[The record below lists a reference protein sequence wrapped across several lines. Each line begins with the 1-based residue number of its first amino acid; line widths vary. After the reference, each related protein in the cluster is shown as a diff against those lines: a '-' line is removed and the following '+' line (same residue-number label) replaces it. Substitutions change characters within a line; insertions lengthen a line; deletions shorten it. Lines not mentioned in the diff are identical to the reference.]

1 MRISDWSSDGCSSD
15 LFGSEDGPVDTRFGA
30 TFLLSGLVVEL
41 VARVWGT
48 DDRARF
54 ALLSGLGIG
63 TVGLA
68 GEYLWNADAWQPW
81 TTNLF
86 PEVIGFGIVG
96 GVGAAVLGAAFARAI
111 ERDATVRPLSALLV
125 AGAAIACL
133 AVVLLPMRRSEEH
146 TSELQ
151 SLMRNSYA
159 VY

>member
-1 MRISDWSSDGCSSD
+1 MTSYYMRSSDWCSDVCS
-15 LFGSEDGPVDTRFGA
+15 A
-30 TFLLSGLVVEL
+30 
-41 VARVWGT
+41 
-48 DDRARF
+48 DRARF

-133 AVVLLPMRRSEEH
+133 AVEIGRTHV
-146 TSELQ
+146 
-151 SLMRNSYA
+151 
-159 VY
+159 